1 MNSVDYGRTYVSNY
15 FYCRTYSTELLYNS
29 ERDLLAI
36 AKWPVKYYED
46 TSADCCKM
54 LSERDG
60 TARLW
65 CKFT

>member
-1 MNSVDYGRTYVSNY
+1 MNSVDYVRTLLCEQLFLLS
-15 FYCRTYSTELLYNS
+15 YSTELLYNS